1 MASLGFDPFF
11 PSSHRR
17 RVVLR
22 SSGGSG
28 GYGGPSRSRS
38 VFTSYSTPHYA
49 LTASSG
55 RELDLGQ
62 AAQVSSELKAVRTA
76 EKAQLQE
83 LNDRFAGFIER
94 VHHLE
99 QQNRALEAQLQALRQ
114 RHGEPTCLR
123 SIYEQEVRALRA
135 AVEQALEER
144 QAAQERRR
152 QLEEALRA
160 LQGRYEDEVLTRQE
174 SEGRLVEARK
184 GAEEAALG
192 RAEEEKR
199 LDMLLDEMAFLKRL
213 HEGEITELQA
223 QLRYSSQVSV
233 ETEVAKP
240 DLSVALRD
248 IRGQYEHLAQQ
259 NMQSAEEWFR
269 SKVSTMAETT
279 ARHSDDIRLCRD
291 EAGEFR
297 RLLKA
302 RDLEIQACQSLNHAL
317 EQQLQEAEDRQSAEV
332 TNMQDVIAQ
341 LEDELRSMKNEMA
354 RYLKEYQDLLNVKMG
369 LDIEI
374 AAYRKLLEGEETRFN
389 VGGVG
394 GMSSVFS
401 HTISSTPS
409 FGRPVFSVQAS
420 LSCGAPYLLGT
431 RLLSSSLFSDD
442 LITSSQAQQ
451 AEASPVKEEEE
462 EEEEK
467 ERDEEEEEKEEEEEG
482 GDEGEGDEDV
492 KEEEVGE
499 GEEEAQEVKEG
510 EGEGE

>member
-1 MASLGFDPFF
+1 MLF
-11 PSSHRR
+11 PLDLYNDSA
-17 RVVLR
+17 
-22 SSGGSG
+22 
-28 GYGGPSRSRS
+28 
-38 VFTSYSTPHYA
+38 HYA
-49 LTASSG
+49 LTVSSG

-99 QQNRALEAQLQALRQ
+99 LQNRALEAQLQVLRQ

-135 AVEQALEER
+135 AVEEAREER

-174 SEGRLVEARK
+174 AEGRLVEARK

-192 RAEEEKR
+192 QAEEEKR
-199 LDMLLDEMAFLKRL
+199 LDILLDEMAFLKRL

-223 QLRYSSQVSV
+223 QLQYSSQVSV
-233 ETEVAKP
+233 EMEVAKP
-240 DLSVALRD
+240 DLSAALRD
-248 IRGQYEHLAQQ
+248 IRGQYERLAQQ

-269 SKVSTMAETT
+269 SKVSTMADTT
-279 ARHSDDIRLCRD
+279 ARHSDDIRLARD

-332 TNMQDVIAQ
+332 TNMQV
-341 LEDELRSMKNEMA
+341 RTH
-354 RYLKEYQDLLNVKMG
+354 QDMHADMNHQRHAWMC
-369 LDIEI
+369 
-374 AAYRKLLEGEETRFN
+374 
-389 VGGVG
+389 
-394 GMSSVFS
+394 S
-401 HTISSTPS
+401 
-409 FGRPVFSVQAS
+409 
-420 LSCGAPYLLGT
+420 
-431 RLLSSSLFSDD
+431 
-442 LITSSQAQQ
+442 
-451 AEASPVKEEEE
+451 
-462 EEEEK
+462 
-467 ERDEEEEEKEEEEEG
+467 
-482 GDEGEGDEDV
+482 
-492 KEEEVGE
+492 
-499 GEEEAQEVKEG
+499 
-510 EGEGE
+510 